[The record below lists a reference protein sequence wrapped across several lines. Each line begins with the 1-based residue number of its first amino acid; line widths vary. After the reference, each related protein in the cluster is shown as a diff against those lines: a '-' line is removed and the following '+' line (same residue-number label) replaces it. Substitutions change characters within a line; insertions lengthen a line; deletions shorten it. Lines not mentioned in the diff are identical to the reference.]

1 MSSTSSQNNTIT
13 SEMNDNNNNNI
24 DYVPI
29 NYHHIAK
36 KLLYLI
42 EKNRLA
48 TNYIDIKRT
57 VIEVLEYCMDHPKL
71 FIHKPALCN
80 VVREKINSFEKIIL
94 ENEERSSK
102 VNIDTDLLKTID
114 NVSDTIKSCEIR
126 SKMIS
131 LLVETRYT
139 YLTYINGKSLNNMAL
154 LAIKETRSLL
164 NRIESMVAN
173 NN

>member
-1 MSSTSSQNNTIT
+1 MSSTSSQNNTTT
-13 SEMNDNNNNNI
+13 SEMNDNNI

-29 NYHHIAK
+29 KYHHIAK

-42 EKNRLA
+42 EKNHLA

-114 NVSDTIKSCEIR
+114 NVSDTIESCEIR

-131 LLVETRYT
+131 LLVESRYT
-139 YLTYINGKSLNNMAL
+139 YLTYVNGKSLNNMAL

-164 NRIESMVAN
+164 DRIESMIAN